1 VTVLLGNGDG
11 TFQPA
16 KQYKAGYYCFV
27 VAAGD
32 FNNDGKMDLVV
43 TDPGDVIFSDLV
55 SVLLGNGDG
64 TFQSHVDYH
73 TDTSP
78 ETLNI
83 GDLDRDGNL
92 DLVVGT
98 RSGIV
103 ILLGNG
109 DGTFQRFVE
118 YPTPQVY
125 AVALADFNGD
135 AILDLAV
142 GTVNSEAVAVMHG
155 NGDGTFQDAIH
166 VPVSAENVALAAGT
180 FTGDQA
186 PDLAAGFGGTFTLL
200 VK

>member
-1 VTVLLGNGDG
+1 MQYLSRPASALVLCHFESNTVSIV
-11 TFQPA
+11 PA
-16 KQYKAGYYCFV
+16 VFGSAEKISGIVGGQASFWKTSITAEVKAMS
-27 VAAGD
+27 GD

-83 GDLDRDGNL
+83 GDLNRDGNP

-103 ILLGNG
+103 FLLGNG

-118 YPTPQVY
+118 YPKPQVY

-142 GTVNSEAVAVMHG
+142 GTVNSEAWLSCMGMVMG
-155 NGDGTFQDAIH
+155 LFRM
-166 VPVSAENVALAAGT
+166 PSMSR
-180 FTGDQA
+180 
-186 PDLAAGFGGTFTLL
+186 
-200 VK
+200 